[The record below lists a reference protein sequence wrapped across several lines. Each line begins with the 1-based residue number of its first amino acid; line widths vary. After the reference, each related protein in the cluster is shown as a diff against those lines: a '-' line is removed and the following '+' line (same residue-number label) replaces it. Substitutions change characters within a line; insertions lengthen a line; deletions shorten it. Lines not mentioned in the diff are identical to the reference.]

1 VPGKEE
7 FDETLVYWRRRLDKH
22 GVQVHLGT
30 RPAAGDLAGF
40 DEVVVATGVN
50 PRIPDIPGIDH
61 PKCVS
66 YASVLSG
73 KVRAGRRV
81 VILGAG
87 GIGFDVA
94 EFLSSPPQDQAMDP
108 RHFLAEWGVD
118 PANAQPG
125 ALTRPAD
132 ARLEREIVM
141 VQRRP
146 GRMGRGLGV
155 STGWVL
161 RLQLA
166 KRKVAQIT
174 GATYRR
180 IDDAGV
186 HISVGSEE
194 RILPADTVVICT
206 GQESDRSLYDALL
219 ARSVKAHLI
228 GGAAEAAEL
237 DAMRAIDQG
246 VRLAHAL

>member
-1 VPGKEE
+1 
-7 FDETLVYWRRRLDKH
+7 
-22 GVQVHLGT
+22 
-30 RPAAGDLAGF
+30 
-40 DEVVVATGVN
+40 
-50 PRIPDIPGIDH
+50 
-61 PKCVS
+61 
-66 YASVLSG
+66 
-73 KVRAGRRV
+73 
-81 VILGAG
+81 
-87 GIGFDVA
+87 
-94 EFLSSPPQDQAMDP
+94 MDP

-118 PANAQPG
+118 RANTGPG
-125 ALTRPAD
+125 ALIKPAD
-132 ARLEREIVM
+132 ARIEREIVM
-141 VQRRP
+141 VQRKP

-186 HISVGSEE
+186 HITVGSEE

-206 GQESDRSLYDALL
+206 GQQSDRSLYDALL
-219 ARSVKAHLI
+219 AQGTKAHLI